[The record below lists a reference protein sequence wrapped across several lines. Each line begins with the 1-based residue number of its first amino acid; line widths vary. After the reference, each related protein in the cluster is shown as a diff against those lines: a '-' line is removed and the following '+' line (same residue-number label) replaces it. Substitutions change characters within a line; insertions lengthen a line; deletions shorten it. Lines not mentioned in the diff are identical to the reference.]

1 MKILAIDLGKNK
13 SVFVDYVTCHA
24 TREGKASEHEFGKV
38 ATEPAAIHD
47 LLVQRAPDRLV
58 IEAGPAAGWVHDLA
72 ETLDIPIQVANAN
85 DQRWQWKLVK
95 NKTDRTDALKLAQ
108 MSEMGCLPVVHMPTT
123 KVRQWRSFIEYRHG
137 LVGRRTMIKNNIR
150 AIFERQGLKLPAG
163 DKAWAAVGIAEW
175 SKAAQDASAPADQLW
190 RFQVHVELKLLEALE
205 EQIKQVESKLAELAK
220 ADQRVRQLRTAPW
233 VGPRLSEAVVTIID
247 DPKRFKSARQVSS
260 YSGLTPRRWQ
270 SGESDRQGHISHA
283 GNRLLRGLLVEVA
296 WLGVRANTWMKQVYE
311 NVRRGSDK
319 RKKIAIVAV
328 ARRLLVKLWAM
339 LRDGSEWKDSSVPAA
354 LTT

>member
-1 MKILAIDLGKNK
+1 
-13 SVFVDYVTCHA
+13 
-24 TREGKASEHEFGKV
+24 
-38 ATEPAAIHD
+38 
-47 LLVQRAPDRLV
+47 
-58 IEAGPAAGWVHDLA
+58 
-72 ETLDIPIQVANAN
+72 
-85 DQRWQWKLVK
+85 
-95 NKTDRTDALKLAQ
+95 
-108 MSEMGCLPVVHMPTT
+108 
-123 KVRQWRSFIEYRHG
+123 
-137 LVGRRTMIKNNIR
+137 MIKNNIR

-163 DKAWAAVGIAEW
+163 DKAWAAAGIAEW
-175 SKAAQDASAPADQLW
+175 GKAAQDASAPAEQLW

-296 WLGVRANTWMKQVYE
+296 WLGVRANTWMKNVYE

-339 LRDGSEWKDSSVPAA
+339 LRDGTEWKEPASSPVA

>member
-1 MKILAIDLGKNK
+1 
-13 SVFVDYVTCHA
+13 
-24 TREGKASEHEFGKV
+24 
-38 ATEPAAIHD
+38 
-47 LLVQRAPDRLV
+47 
-58 IEAGPAAGWVHDLA
+58 
-72 ETLDIPIQVANAN
+72 
-85 DQRWQWKLVK
+85 
-95 NKTDRTDALKLAQ
+95 
-108 MSEMGCLPVVHMPTT
+108 
-123 KVRQWRSFIEYRHG
+123 
-137 LVGRRTMIKNNIR
+137 MIKNNIR

-163 DKAWAAVGIAEW
+163 DKAWAAAGIAEW
-175 SKAAQDASAPADQLW
+175 GKAAQDASAPAEQLW

-296 WLGVRANTWMKQVYE
+296 WLGVRSNTWMKNVYE

-339 LRDGSEWKDSSVPAA
+339 LRDGTEWKEPASSPVA